1 MATAV
6 IASPFLFTLAGDAQ
20 VHLAIAEQFAQGRP
34 FRYNPGGEMVV
45 ASTSPFWTL
54 LLILF
59 YALAGASA
67 PLLLKAT
74 SVIAWGATAVLLYR
88 TARDH
93 WRLREPVA
101 VGVLALWLAH
111 TTVVA
116 NALSGLENGL
126 GALQLLWLYHLALAG
141 PPTRRRVGQMG
152 LLLGW
157 ALLTRP
163 DVGLFALALL
173 ALYALAHIGFM
184 RQIANWRCVLI
195 GAGAAVLLLLPWYAY
210 QFAYTGRLVTDSSL
224 ARLLTGRQGALP
236 LWGDWLYLHPKAL
249 LSLAAGFLPLGV
261 GGGWLAGGLVSGL
274 AKGQGVE
281 KGMARATA
289 VLLTLIALL
298 FFTFG
303 VGAEAF
309 GRYFLP
315 IYPFF
320 FLAGVAG
327 WQQMMRWLGRQTAVR
342 LLTAFAILFLIAASG
357 YDYYRRLGPGHLTP
371 THPLEVLYGPANL
384 QYYAFNLFS
393 LVQAPVQRTAVTDQ
407 LLADLQAADLPHITF
422 AVTEV
427 QLRYYVDER
436 VMVLS
441 LDGRTSA
448 QILAYMDAST
458 GVPDFAAYFRAARP
472 DFVHVAQWCA
482 VGGWLAALR
491 PAQMTPNLL
500 CQWQQQVANMP
511 IGAEFSWE
519 GNRVR
524 LVAPD
529 VVRILWQ
536 GGDDELSIGNCQS
549 PIDNCPTNK
558 ISAVSRSLRP
568 VFTATSISS
577 RWR

>member
-1 MATAV
+1 MTRKQKQWVWAGLAAATAV
-6 IASPFLFTLAGDAQ
+6 TAFPFLFTLAGDAQ

-34 FRYNPGGEMVV
+34 FRYNPGGEIVV

-54 LLILF
+54 LLTLF
-59 YALAGASA
+59 YALAGAGA

-74 SVIAWGATAVLLYR
+74 SVMVWGATAVLLYR
-88 TARDH
+88 AARDH
-93 WRLREPVA
+93 WRMSEPVA

-111 TTVVA
+111 TIVVA
-116 NALSGLENGL
+116 NALSGLENAL

-141 PPTRRRVGQMG
+141 PPARHRVAQMG

-173 ALYALAHIGFM
+173 ALYAIGFA
-184 RQIANWRCVLI
+184 RQIANWRYVLI
-195 GAGAAVLLLLPWYAY
+195 GAGAAALLLLPWYAY
-210 QFAYTGRLVTDSSL
+210 QVAYTGRLVTDSSL

-236 LWGDWLYLHPKAL
+236 LWGDWLYFHPKAL
-249 LSLAAGFLPLGV
+249 LSLTAGFLPLGV
-261 GGGWLAGGLVSGL
+261 GMAWLAGGLARGQL
-274 AKGQGVE
+274 AQ
-281 KGMARATA
+281 KGMAQATA
-289 VLLTLIALL
+289 VLLTLFALL

-327 WQQMMRWLGRQTAVR
+327 WQQMMRWLGRQTAAR
-342 LLTAFAILFLIAASG
+342 LLTALAMLFLIAASG
-357 YDYYRRLGPGHLTP
+357 YDYYRRLGPGQFTP
-371 THPLEVLYGPANL
+371 TRALEVLYGPANL
-384 QYYAFNLFS
+384 QYYARNLFD
-393 LVQAPVQRTAVTDQ
+393 LAQAPARRTAVTDQ
-407 LLADLQAADLPHITF
+407 LLADLQATDLPHITF

-436 VMVLS
+436 VTVLS

-500 CQWQQQVANMP
+500 CHWQQQLANRP

-529 VVRILWQ
+529 VVRIFWQ
-536 GGDDELSIGNCQS
+536 GG
-549 PIDNCPTNK
+549 
-558 ISAVSRSLRP
+558 
-568 VFTATSISS
+568 
-577 RWR
+577 

>member
-1 MATAV
+1 MTRKQRRWLWVGLAAATAV
-6 IASPFLFTLAGDAQ
+6 VAFPFFFTLAGDAQ

-34 FRYNPGGEMVV
+34 FRYNPGGEIVV

-54 LLILF
+54 LLTLF
-59 YALAGASA
+59 YLLAGAGA
-67 PLLLKAT
+67 PLLLKVT
-74 SVIAWGATAVLLYR
+74 SVLVWGATAVFLYR
-88 TARDH
+88 AARDH
-93 WRLREPVA
+93 WRLSEPA
-101 VGVLALWLAH
+101 SVGVLALWLAH

-141 PPTRRRVGQMG
+141 PPTRRRVVQMG
-152 LLLGW
+152 LLAGW

-173 ALYALAHIGFM
+173 VFYALAH
-184 RQIANWRCVLI
+184 RQPLGVAVGV
-195 GAGAAVLLLLPWYAY
+195 GAVALLLLLPWYAY
-210 QFAYTGRLVTDSSL
+210 QLSYTGRLVTDSSL
-224 ARLLTGRQGALP
+224 ARLLTGRQGALL
-236 LWGDWLYLHPKAL
+236 LWGDWLYVHPKAL

-261 GGGWLAGGLVSGL
+261 GVVWLAGEVVHELV
-274 AKGQGVE
+274 QGRVVD

-289 VLLTLIALL
+289 VFLTLAALF

-320 FLAGVAG
+320 FLAGVDG
-327 WQQMMRWLGRQTAVR
+327 WQKMMGRLGRQTAVR
-342 LLTAFAILFLIAASG
+342 LLTALAILFLIAASS
-357 YDYYRRLGPGHLTP
+357 YDYYRRLGPGQFTP
-371 THPLEVLYGPANL
+371 QRALEVLYGPANL
-384 QYYAFNLFS
+384 QYYAVNLFD
-393 LVQAPVQRTAVTDQ
+393 LVQAPAQRTAVTDQ
-407 LLADLQAADLPHITF
+407 LLADLQAPDLSHVRF

-436 VMVLS
+436 VTVLS

-448 QILAYMDAST
+448 AILVYMDART
-458 GVPDFAAYFRAARP
+458 GVPDFAAYLRAVRP

-482 VGGWLAALR
+482 VGGWLATLR
-491 PAQMTPNLL
+491 PTRMTPNLL
-500 CQWQQQVANMP
+500 CQWQQQVAALSP
-511 IGAEFSWE
+511 GAEFAWE

-529 VVRILWQ
+529 VVRIFW
-536 GGDDELSIGNCQS
+536 E
-549 PIDNCPTNK
+549 
-558 ISAVSRSLRP
+558 
-568 VFTATSISS
+568 TSD
-577 RWR
+577 